1 MKYFLITLSILLITS
16 CSKENSNIKS
26 KTEILLTNY
35 KWNRISMEVNPN
47 ILLPK
52 QDDSGEFFTVTNI
65 MDIEKLD
72 GYDRNFEG

>member
-1 MKYFLITLSILLITS
+1 
-16 CSKENSNIKS
+16 
-26 KTEILLTNY
+26 
-35 KWNRISMEVNPN
+35 MEVNPN